1 MEMDK
6 PGAAKLQASN
16 RNNFFFYS
24 NQIFYTTKKFLLHGQ
39 TYDHQ

>member
-16 RNNFFFYS
+16 RNMFFYS
-24 NQIFYTTKKFLLHGQ
+24 NQIYTTKKFLLHGQ